1 MSEGAEEAPS
11 PVVEPSRLSP
21 RSLLVDPVK
30 RLGTILLPLAI
41 AFFLSGH
48 LTLDR
53 AALYG
58 LIAVGLS
65 VAISMIRW
73 LTFRYSIYD
82 NRLAINSG
90 LLSRRARSIP
100 LDRIRGVDLTASPL
114 HRMMG
119 IVVVRVDAAAGG
131 TGRDDEGVLD
141 AVSVEQGRRLRQ
153 LLARRAGVAA
163 TGEPAGSPGAELA
176 ASAPPAAPVI
186 ARVRPAWFFL
196 TPLTGA
202 YLLAPLALVG
212 TVWGWV
218 SQSNAFDES
227 EVEGAAGWL
236 AAAPWVLATILLVF
250 VIVAM
255 PVASVGMSALLNWN
269 FTVRDGTDALEI
281 ERGLLTRRHVTL
293 ERRRLRGWEM
303 VEALPAR
310 AVRVARLRALVT
322 GLGGD
327 SQQSRA
333 ELLPVAPVPEVNRLA
348 GVTVGAQP
356 SPLHRHPRAALR
368 RRLIRAIV
376 PWLVLGGLAFLAGL
390 PQAGVP
396 LLLLAV
402 LGVPLGIDR
411 YRSLGHGYD
420 GSRVCVRERSWSRR
434 TVTVQRGAVVGW
446 QLRQSVFQRRQDLA
460 TLTVGVGAG
469 TGGYAA
475 VDMDAGDAVAFAA
488 RITPRWVRPLLA
500 EPLESGQ

>member
-1 MSEGAEEAPS
+1 MSSDADEEKSPA
-11 PVVEPSRLSP
+11 PVVESSRLSP

-48 LTLDR
+48 LTVDR
-53 AALYG
+53 AVLYALVG
-58 LIAVGLS
+58 VGLS
-65 VAISMIRW
+65 IAFSLIRW
-73 LTFRYSIYD
+73 LTFRYSVYD
-82 NRLAINSG
+82 DRLAINSG

-100 LDRIRGVDLTASPL
+100 LDRIRGVDLTASPM

-119 IVVVRVDAAAGG
+119 VVVVRVDAAAGG

-141 AVSVEQGRRLRQ
+141 AVSADEGRRLRQ
-153 LLARRAGVAA
+153 LLSGRAGAAAISDAVAA
-163 TGEPAGSPGAELA
+163 GTEPAAGAV
-176 ASAPPAAPVI
+176 PATPVI
-186 ARVRPAWFFL
+186 ARVRPAWFLL

-218 SQSNAFDES
+218 SQSNALNEHQ
-227 EVEGAAGWL
+227 VEGVAGWL
-236 AAAPWVLATILLVF
+236 AAAPWVLATIVLIF

-269 FTVRDGTDALEI
+269 FTVRGGAAAIEV

-293 ERRRLRGWEM
+293 ERRRLRGLEM
-303 VEALPAR
+303 IEALPAR
-310 AVRVARLRALVT
+310 ALRIGRLRALVT

-327 SQQSRA
+327 TQQSRA
-333 ELLPVAPVPEVNRLA
+333 ELLPAAPVPEVRRLA
-348 GVTVGAQP
+348 VATVGDQP
-356 SPLHRHPRAALR
+356 SPLRRHPRAALY
-368 RRLIRAIV
+368 RRLTRAVV
-376 PWLVLGGLAFLAGL
+376 PWLVLAGLAFLAAL
-390 PQAGVP
+390 PQAGIP
-396 LLLLAV
+396 LLVLAA

-411 YRSLGHGYD
+411 YRSLGHAYD
-420 GSRVCVRERSWSRR
+420 GSRICVRGRSWSRR
-434 TVTVQRGAVVGW
+434 TVTVQRDAIVGW
-446 QLRQSVFQRRQDLA
+446 QLRQSIFQRRQNLA

-475 VDMDAGDAVAFAA
+475 VDMDADDAVAFAGSITA
-488 RITPRWVRPLLA
+488 RWLRPLLTTS
-500 EPLESGQ
+500 SGRS